1 MGINELK
8 TKENGFLLA
17 MAQVVLNCRDLL
29 CNYYFF
35 IPQYYEIQDNYHLI
49 IIIIIKFNEEPD
61 TMHM

>member
-1 MGINELK
+1 MGINEIK

-29 CNYYFF
+29 CNYFF